1 MYSQVRQAAALAV
14 ALVALLLVRD
24 LIIHISP
31 FIYRCLVV
39 LCAFWALCGPLV
51 AVLQEQSH
59 RPHRQGGFMVKSL
72 LVLTGIAVNIVMIF
86 VVIVLLGIFVRNQG
100 INR

>member
-1 MYSQVRQAAALAV
+1 
-14 ALVALLLVRD
+14 
-24 LIIHISP
+24 
-31 FIYRCLVV
+31 
-39 LCAFWALCGPLV
+39 
-51 AVLQEQSH
+51 
-59 RPHRQGGFMVKSL
+59 MVKSL